1 MVKHPKKLHFGPAGV
16 PLSSKKRDTLSGIIY
31 TYEELNL
38 DGFEIEFTYG
48 VKLKEDVANSINEY
62 LKDKEFILTCHAP
75 YYINLNSTE
84 ESKINKSIDMLY
96 NAARLLYLS
105 GGYSVVFHP
114 GWYLNNSKEETYNI
128 VKENLK
134 KLMDKLKDESIDI
147 YIRPETME
155 LPKKFGDIDE
165 IIKLSQDIENVLPA
179 VDFAHLRYRSN
190 RNDIDYF
197 REILDKIENEL
208 GREALDNMHIHMSGI
223 TLDKKGT
230 HLNLEESDMPWKDI
244 LKLLKEYK
252 VKGVVISESPNI
264 EEDAIRMRDYYK
276 KLK

>member
-16 PLSSKKRDTLSGIIY
+16 PLSSKKRDTLNGIIY

-48 VKLKEDVANSINEY
+48 VKLKEDVANNINEY
-62 LKDKEFILTCHAP
+62 IKDKEFILTCHAP

-105 GGYSVVFHP
+105 GGYSVTFHP

-165 IIKLSQDIENVLPA
+165 VIKLSQDIENVLPT
-179 VDFAHLRYRSN
+179 VDFAHLRYRSS

-208 GREALDNMHIHMSGI
+208 GREVLDNMHIHISGI

-244 LKLLKEYK
+244 LRLLKEYK

>member
-1 MVKHPKKLHFGPAGV
+1 MVKHPKKLNFGPAGV
-16 PLSSKKRDTLSGIIY
+16 PLSSKKRDTLNGIIY

-48 VKLKEDVANSINEY
+48 VKLKEDVANDINEY
-62 LKDKEFILTCHAP
+62 IKDKEFILTCHAP

-105 GGYSVVFHP
+105 GGYSVAFHP
-114 GWYLNNSKEETYNI
+114 GWYLNNSKEETYNV

-165 IIKLSQDIENVLPA
+165 ITKLSQDIENVLPA

-190 RNDIDYF
+190 RNDIDYL
-197 REILDKIENEL
+197 REILDKMENEL
-208 GREALDNMHIHMSGI
+208 GREPLDNMHIHMSGI

-230 HLNLEESDMPWKDI
+230 HSNLEESDMPWKDI
-244 LKLLKEYK
+244 LRLLKEYK

-264 EEDAIRMRDYYK
+264 EQDAIRMRDYYK
-276 KLK
+276 N

>member
-16 PLSSKKRDTLSGIIY
+16 PLSSKKRDTLNGIIY

-48 VKLKEDVANSINEY
+48 VKLKEDVANNINEY
-62 LKDKEFILTCHAP
+62 IKDKEFILTCHAP

-114 GWYLNNSKEETYNI
+114 GWYLNNSKEDTYNI

-165 IIKLSQDIENVLPA
+165 VIKLSQDIENVLPA

-197 REILDKIENEL
+197 GEILDKIENEL
-208 GREALDNMHIHMSGI
+208 GREALDNMHIHISGI

>member
-16 PLSSKKRDTLSGIIY
+16 PLSSKKRDTLNGIIY

-48 VKLKEDVANSINEY
+48 VKLKEDVANNINEY
-62 LKDKEFILTCHAP
+62 IKNKEFILTCHAP

-165 IIKLSQDIENVLPA
+165 ITKLSQDIENVLPA

-190 RNDIDYF
+190 RNDIDYL
-197 REILDKIENEL
+197 REILDKMENEL
-208 GREALDNMHIHMSGI
+208 GREPLDNMHIHMSGI

-230 HLNLEESDMPWKDI
+230 HSNLEESDMPWKDI
-244 LKLLKEYK
+244 LRLLKEYK

-264 EEDAIRMRDYYK
+264 EQDAIRMRDYYK

>member
-16 PLSSKKRDTLSGIIY
+16 PLSSKKRDTLNGIIY

-48 VKLKEDVANSINEY
+48 VKLKEDVANNINEY
-62 LKDKEFILTCHAP
+62 IKDKEFILTSHAP

-114 GWYLNNSKEETYNI
+114 GWYLNNSKEETYNV

-134 KLMDKLKDESIDI
+134 KLMDKLKDEGIDI

-155 LPKKFGDIDE
+155 LPKKFGDVDE

-179 VDFAHLRYRSN
+179 VDFAHLRYRNN
-190 RNDIDYF
+190 RNDVDYF
-197 REILDKIENEL
+197 IEILDKIENEL
-208 GREALDNMHIHMSGI
+208 GREALNNMHIHMSGI

-252 VKGVVISESPNI
+252 VKGIVISESPNI

>member
-16 PLSSKKRDTLSGIIY
+16 PISSKKRDTLNGIIY

-48 VKLKEDVANSINEY
+48 VKLKEDIANSINEY

-134 KLMDKLKDESIDI
+134 KLMNKLKDESIDI

-179 VDFAHLRYRSN
+179 VDFAHLRYRSS

-197 REILDKIENEL
+197 REILNKIENEL
-208 GREALDNMHIHMSGI
+208 GREVLDNMHIHISGI

>member
-16 PLSSKKRDTLSGIIY
+16 PLSSKKRDTLNGIIY

-48 VKLKEDVANSINEY
+48 VKLKEDVANNINEY
-62 LKDKEFILTCHAP
+62 IKDKEFILTCHAP
-75 YYINLNSTE
+75 YYINLNYTE

-105 GGYSVVFHP
+105 GGYSVAFHP
-114 GWYLNNSKEETYNI
+114 GWYLNNSKEETSNV

-165 IIKLSQDIENVLPA
+165 TTKLSKDIENVLPA

-190 RNDIDYF
+190 RNDIDYL
-197 REILDKIENEL
+197 REILDKMENEL
-208 GREALDNMHIHMSGI
+208 GREPLDNMHIHMSGI

-230 HLNLEESDMPWKDI
+230 HSNLEESDMPWKDI
-244 LKLLKEYK
+244 LRLLKEYK

-264 EEDAIRMRDYYK
+264 EQDAIRMRDYYK

>member
-16 PLSSKKRDTLSGIIY
+16 PLSSKKRDTLNGIMY
-31 TYEELNL
+31 TYKELNL

-48 VKLKEDVANSINEY
+48 VKLREDVAYNINEY

-84 ESKINKSIDMLY
+84 ESKINKSINMLY
-96 NAARLLYLS
+96 SAARLLYLS

-114 GWYLNNSKEETYNI
+114 GWYLNNSKEETYNVI
-128 VKENLK
+128 KENLK
-134 KLMDKLKDESIDI
+134 KLMNKLNDESIDI

-155 LPKKFGDIDE
+155 LSKKFGDMDE

-190 RNDIDYF
+190 RNDIECF

-223 TLDKKGT
+223 ALDKKGT

-244 LKLLKEYK
+244 LKLLKEYRI
-252 VKGVVISESPNI
+252 KGIVISESPNI

-276 KLK
+276 KLE